1 MKMPCHVAIIMDGNG
16 RWASE
21 RGLPRFNGHQEGLK
35 VTKQIVKYC
44 SDIGIPF
51 VTLYVFSTENKKRS
65 KAEVN
70 FLMELVQKHL
80 SAELNFYA
88 ENNIKV
94 LHIGHLDG
102 LPKAV
107 QDEIIKVKEKTK
119 NYTGTSVI
127 LAINYGAKDEIIRA
141 IKCVNSES
149 LNCITEELF
158 SSFLDTK
165 DLPDVDLVIRTGGEK
180 RLSNFLLW
188 QIAYAELYFS
198 NKYWP
203 DWTCEDL
210 KIALDDYMS
219 RNRRFGREK

>member
-141 IKCVNSES
+141 IKSVNSES

>member
-141 IKCVNSES
+141 IKSANSES

>member
-94 LHIGHLDG
+94 LHIGHLGG

-141 IKCVNSES
+141 IKSVNSES